1 MMSRIIALDFGLKRI
16 GIAITDESNKLAF
29 GLETVDCQDI
39 IRILKKK
46 ITDYNVQK
54 IVIGKPIK
62 MNNTPSQIEPNI
74 LKFIK
79 KIKKQFDMIK
89 IERYDERFTSIVAKK
104 TIANSGLK
112 KNKKKDKKL
121 IDKISATLILQS
133 YLKNK
138 EI

>member
-1 MMSRIIALDFGLKRI
+1 
-16 GIAITDESNKLAF
+16 
-29 GLETVDCQDI
+29 
-39 IRILKKK
+39 
-46 ITDYNVQK
+46 
-54 IVIGKPIK
+54 

>member
-29 GLETVDCQDI
+29 GLETVDYKDI

-46 ITDYNVQK
+46 LTDYNIET
-54 IVIGKPIK
+54 IVVGKPIK
-62 MNNTPSQIEPNI
+62 MNNTPSLIEPNI
-74 LKFIK
+74 LKFIQ

-104 TIANSGLK
+104 AITNSGLK
-112 KNKKKDKKL
+112 KNKKKDKRL
-121 IDKISATLILQS
+121 VDKISATLILQS

>member
-16 GIAITDESNKLAF
+16 GIAISDESNKLAF
-29 GLETVDCQDI
+29 GLETADYKDI

-46 ITDYNVQK
+46 ITDYNVEK

>member
-29 GLETVDCQDI
+29 GLETVDYKDI

-46 ITDYNVQK
+46 LTDYNVET
-54 IVIGKPIK
+54 IVVGKPIK
-62 MNNTPSQIEPNI
+62 MNNTPSLIEPNI
-74 LKFIK
+74 LKFIQ

-89 IERYDERFTSIVAKK
+89 IERYDERFTSILAKK
-104 TIANSGLK
+104 AIDNSGLK
-112 KNKKKDKKL
+112 KNKKKDKRL
-121 IDKISATLILQS
+121 VDKISATLILQS

>member
-29 GLETVDCQDI
+29 GLETVDNKDI
-39 IRILKKK
+39 ISILKK
-46 ITDYNVQK
+46 ITDYNVEK

-74 LKFIK
+74 LKFIQ

-89 IERYDERFTSIVAKK
+89 IERYDERFTSIVAK
-104 TIANSGLK
+104 TIADSGLR

>member
-1 MMSRIIALDFGLKRI
+1 
-16 GIAITDESNKLAF
+16 
-29 GLETVDCQDI
+29 
-39 IRILKKK
+39 
-46 ITDYNVQK
+46 
-54 IVIGKPIK
+54 
-62 MNNTPSQIEPNI
+62 
-74 LKFIK
+74 
-79 KIKKQFDMIK
+79 MIK

>member
-29 GLETVDCQDI
+29 GLETVDYKDI

-46 ITDYNVQK
+46 LTDYNVET
-54 IVIGKPIK
+54 IVVGKPIK
-62 MNNTPSQIEPNI
+62 MNNTPSLIEPNI
-74 LKFIK
+74 LKFIQ

-89 IERYDERFTSIVAKK
+89 IERYDERFTSILAKK
-104 TIANSGLK
+104 AIANSGLK
-112 KNKKKDKKL
+112 KNKKKDKRL
-121 IDKISATLILQS
+121 VDKISATLILQS

>member
-29 GLETVDCQDI
+29 GLETVDYKDI

-46 ITDYNVQK
+46 ITDYNVET
-54 IVIGKPIK
+54 IVVGKPIK
-62 MNNTPSQIEPNI
+62 MNNTPSLIEPNI
-74 LKFIK
+74 LKFIQ

-89 IERYDERFTSIVAKK
+89 IERYDERFTSILAKK
-104 TIANSGLK
+104 AIDNSGLK
-112 KNKKKDKKL
+112 KNKKKDKRL
-121 IDKISATLILQS
+121 VDKISATLILQS